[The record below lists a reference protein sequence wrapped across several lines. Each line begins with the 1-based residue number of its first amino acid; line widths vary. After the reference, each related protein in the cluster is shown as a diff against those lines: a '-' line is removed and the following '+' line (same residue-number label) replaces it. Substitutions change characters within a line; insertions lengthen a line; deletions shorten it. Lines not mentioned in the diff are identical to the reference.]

1 MARRGERG
9 KGKIGKTAK
18 DNVLAVFQRLG
29 GTASMARWA
38 KDNQTDFY
46 RLYAKLIPQQIDM
59 DVNIKEKDVSAIPL
73 TADQWD
79 STYGDTAGSASAK
92 LVQ

>member
-29 GTASMARWA
+29 GTAAMAKWA

-59 DVNIKEKDVSAIPL
+59 DVNIKEKDVTANPL
-73 TADQWD
+73 TPEQWD
-79 STYGDTAGSASAK
+79 ERFSAEHRTN
-92 LVQ
+92 